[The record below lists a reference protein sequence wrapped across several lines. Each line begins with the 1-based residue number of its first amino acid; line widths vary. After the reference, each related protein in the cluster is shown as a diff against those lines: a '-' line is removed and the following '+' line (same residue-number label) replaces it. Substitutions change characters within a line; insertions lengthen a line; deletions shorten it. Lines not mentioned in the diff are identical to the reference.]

1 MQFSKNQD
9 FIGTGGPEIAPKL
22 AEDEKKLDK
31 EKQEMNFEDFKLSQ
45 DFESMAGVRKEIL
58 TIPVRKPDRQSF
70 IQVHPGQEWRMS
82 ALILEIKEDREH
94 YLVLPNL
101 LEALPE
107 EFVPKYLFTCQTRQG
122 VPFLWPVRMP
132 GRDGRL
138 DQWNQSALTIIN
150 EYPGKWIRV
159 VPNMGLG
166 GYEVIVPNNEFPDPN
181 WPQEGF
187 QSLLRKAFRGK
198 IIENLDHPVIK
209 RLRGEL

>member
-9 FIGTGGPEIAPKL
+9 IVGTGGPEIDPKL
-22 AEDEKKLDK
+22 AENEKKLDK
-31 EKQEMNFEDFKLSQ
+31 EKQELNFEDFKLSQ

-70 IQVHPGQEWRMS
+70 IQVHPGVEWHMS
-82 ALILEIKEDREH
+82 ALILEIKEDREN

-101 LEALPE
+101 IEALPE

-138 DQWNQSALTIIN
+138 DQWN
-150 EYPGKWIRV
+150 
-159 VPNMGLG
+159 
-166 GYEVIVPNNEFPDPN
+166 
-181 WPQEGF
+181 
-187 QSLLRKAFRGK
+187 
-198 IIENLDHPVIK
+198 
-209 RLRGEL
+209 

>member
-1 MQFSKNQD
+1 M
-9 FIGTGGPEIAPKL
+9 
-22 AEDEKKLDK
+22 AEDKKSKVSEDEDLETKNDEVRK
-31 EKQEMNFEDFKLSQ
+31 PEVGKQEMNFEEFKLSQ
-45 DFESMAGVRKEIL
+45 DFEGMAGVRKETL

-70 IQVHPGQEWRMS
+70 IQVHPGEDWRMS

-107 EFVPKYLFTCQTRQG
+107 EFVPKYLFSCQTRQG
-122 VPFLWPVRMP
+122 VLFLWPVRMP

-150 EYPGKWIRV
+150 EYSGRWIRV

-166 GYEVIVPNNEFPDPN
+166 GYEVIIPNNEFPDPN

-187 QSLLRKAFRGK
+187 QSLLRKGFRGK